1 MRRRTKAAAVAAV
14 IAVALIATTAEAFTT
29 SWGITLGLSAPP
41 SVPTGANETI
51 TVVLTNLL
59 PVPRQTRYTGFPTL
73 PDGLNPFQTWYI
85 LPLNG
90 GCTYGPTGPEPA
102 FIVIYNESGAPV
114 QLNAAP
120 PSLVTCTT
128 TFPSGGVPNYYQ
140 FAPFQSFSESVS
152 VGGRWTSHDTSEP
165 WINATYS
172 SFAPGIYTIVAF
184 DSWMQT
190 SSQNFTVSG

>member
-1 MRRRTKAAAVAAV
+1 VVAV

-29 SWGITLGLSAPP
+29 SWGITLRVSAPS

-51 TVVLTNLL
+51 TISLTNLL
-59 PVPRQTRYTGFPTL
+59 PVPRQTRYTGFPNL
-73 PDGLNPFQTWYI
+73 PHGLYPYQTWYV

-114 QLNAAP
+114 QLNVAS
-120 PSLVTCTT
+120 PSLVTCAESATSA
-128 TFPSGGVPNYYQ
+128 SGASNYYQ
-140 FAPFQSFSESVS
+140 FAPFQSISESVS
-152 VGGRWTSHDTSEP
+152 IGGHWTSQDASEP

-184 DSWMQT
+184 DLWGQT
-190 SSQNFTVSG
+190 ASLNFTVKS